1 MQKTISLISKKSRLV
16 WAAREISKFQ
26 NWSILTNSRR
36 RYMAEILPIRHK
48 TLSNQSFNQLTY
60 IDDGPTL
67 PDDA

>member
-1 MQKTISLISKKSRLV
+1 
-16 WAAREISKFQ
+16 
-26 NWSILTNSRR
+26 
-36 RYMAEILPIRHK
+36 MAEILPIRHK